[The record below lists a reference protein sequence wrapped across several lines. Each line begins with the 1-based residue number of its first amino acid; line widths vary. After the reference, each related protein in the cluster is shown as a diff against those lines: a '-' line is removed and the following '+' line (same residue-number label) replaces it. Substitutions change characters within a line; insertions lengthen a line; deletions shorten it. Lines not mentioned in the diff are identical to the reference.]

1 MNHQGFAKLKPS
13 NHQGLAEIKP
23 EGEGKTEMRKGG
35 KSTYNHPMHGE
46 ETATTAYKLLPIS
59 GSV

>member
-1 MNHQGFAKLKPS
+1 M
-13 NHQGLAEIKP
+13 NHQGLAELKP

-46 ETATTAYKLLPIS
+46 ETATIAYKLLPLS